1 MLLQDGYAG
10 LTMRRIAK
18 AVGCTPTSIYLYFR
32 NKDALVHELI
42 DEGMSKLHE
51 QLVSATAGVEN
62 TTERLYWYA
71 RAYIDFALSNPEYY
85 EVMFL
90 LRSDMERYP
99 AELYR
104 RARNNLE
111 IIAES
116 LATQSGERDPLEL
129 LTAVSVL
136 WSMVHGAV
144 TILLA
149 RRLDYK
155 IDRET
160 FCDRV
165 ARHAALLARDAV
177 RPDLDIQ

>member
-1 MLLQDGYAG
+1 
-10 LTMRRIAK
+10 MRRIAK

-42 DEGMSKLHE
+42 DEGMGILHD
-51 QLVSATAGVEN
+51 QLVEATAGVED

-71 RAYIDFALSNPEYY
+71 RAYIDFALQNPEYY

-104 RARNNLE
+104 RARHNLE
-111 IIAES
+111 IIAEA
-116 LATQSGERDPLEL
+116 LATQSGERDPVEL
-129 LTAVSVL
+129 LTATSVL
-136 WSMVHGAV
+136 WSLVHGSV

-149 RRLDYK
+149 KRLDYK
-155 IDRET
+155 IDREV

-177 RPDLDIQ
+177 RPDLDFGK